1 MKKSLCLFICFILA
15 VMTLVGCSNTTA
27 DKDKVNVGNSDTKV
41 ADNAEVSAEK
51 DKSSKKYNLSF
62 EKTEFSVRNPYI
74 SDGVFVV
81 NFEDKTYNFSD
92 LGGKLISKDN
102 YLDVV
107 AGFSEGYAF
116 VVDKDKKGYYIDNK
130 AK

>member
-41 ADNAEVSAEK
+41 ADNGEVSAEK

-62 EKTEFSVRNPYI
+62 EKTEFIIRNPYFC
-74 SDGVFVV
+74 SQ
-81 NFEDKTYNFSD
+81 
-92 LGGKLISKDN
+92 L
-102 YLDVV
+102 
-107 AGFSEGYAF
+107 
-116 VVDKDKKGYYIDNK
+116 
-130 AK
+130 